1 MLEQKIAS
9 LEGPPTNS
17 NAFPSEESYSVDN
30 EDDDDDVFWKKIT
43 VFQILWIFEKLRSTI
58 VYWDF
63 DSKNWIVD
71 KWKKSLDFAVKFCM
85 DSTSLCL

>member
-30 EDDDDDVFWKKIT
+30 EDDDDDVFWKKDNHFPNSMDIWKIT
-43 VFQILWIFEKLRSTI
+43 FNYSILRFWLEKL
-58 VYWDF
+58 
-63 DSKNWIVD
+63 N
-71 KWKKSLDFAVKFCM
+71 CG
-85 DSTSLCL
+85 